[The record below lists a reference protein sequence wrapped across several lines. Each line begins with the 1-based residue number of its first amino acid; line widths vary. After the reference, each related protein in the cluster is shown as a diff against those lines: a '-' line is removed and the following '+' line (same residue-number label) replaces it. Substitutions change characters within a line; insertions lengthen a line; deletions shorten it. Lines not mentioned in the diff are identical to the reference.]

1 MAIQN
6 PPLTDNSALNY
17 VLLEIIRQVNNDEQR
32 LLQLIDQ
39 IKTSADFVELQER
52 VSTGR
57 QV

>member
-57 QV
+57 